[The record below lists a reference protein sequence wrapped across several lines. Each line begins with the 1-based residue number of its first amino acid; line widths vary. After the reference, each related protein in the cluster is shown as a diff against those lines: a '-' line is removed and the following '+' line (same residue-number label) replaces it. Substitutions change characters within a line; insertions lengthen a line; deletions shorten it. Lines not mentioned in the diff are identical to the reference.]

1 MKWLKQNLLL
11 VVGGLGALGLLGFAG
26 YFLYDKIQQK
36 TAVTDQLSAGT
47 AELERLLKREVFPS
61 EENIKAAQVEQKRLL
76 ASLQTVKN
84 YFPPVSK
91 DTNSLEGASFKAFL
105 ETSIH
110 NFTIDAER
118 LGVSLPPKPYHFS
131 FAAQRPLV
139 NFASGSIDPLT
150 DQVTDIKAILGCL
163 YKAKIH
169 SLVGLRRA
177 SVSSDDPA
185 GSLDYLTKKIST
197 NALTG
202 AVIAPY
208 EVTFQCFSVEL
219 AAALSLLATAPET
232 MVITNINV
240 SLSSASTTADGSA
253 ETPAYSMPMAG
264 ARMGGMDPAI
274 AARYGMGRGMNQAMM
289 SRYGL
294 NSGGAAAAPTEGQ
307 PTSNSTPAP
316 KTGTQTVVDEKSLK
330 VTLMIHSIRLNLPS
344 VDKVEKKAPK
354 PSPGQDAEAAP
365 ATQ

>member
-11 VVGGLGALGLLGFAG
+11 VVGGLVALGLLGFAG

-36 TAVTDQLSAGT
+36 NAVTEQLTAGT
-47 AELERLLKREVFPS
+47 GELERLLKREVYPS
-61 EENIKAAQVEQKRLL
+61 EENIKAAQAEQKRLL

-84 YFPPVSK
+84 FFPPVST
-91 DTNSLEGASFKAFL
+91 DTNALDGASFKAFL

-110 NFTIDAER
+110 DFTVDAEK

-131 FAAQRPLV
+131 FTAQRPLV
-139 NFASGSIDPLT
+139 NFAAGSIDPLT
-150 DQVTDIKAILGCL
+150 AQVTDIKAILGCL

-177 SVSSDDPA
+177 SVSSDDPI
-185 GSLDYLTKKIST
+185 GSLDYVSKKIST
-197 NALTG
+197 NALTS

-208 EVTFQCFSVEL
+208 EVTFQCFSGELADALSRL
-219 AAALSLLATAPET
+219 AAAPET
-232 MVITNINV
+232 LVITNMNV
-240 SLSSASTTADGSA
+240 ALSSAATGSES

-264 ARMGGMDPAI
+264 MGGMNPTLAG
-274 AARYGMGRGMNQAMM
+274 RYGMGGRGMSAALM

-294 NSGGAAAAPTEGQ
+294 GSGGAPTGQPEGQ
-307 PTSNSTPAP
+307 PATGSNSTPAP
-316 KTGTQTVVDEKSLK
+316 KTGTKTVVDEKSLK
-330 VTLMIHSIRLNLPS
+330 VTLSIHSIRLNPPRAE
-344 VDKVEKKAPK
+344 KAEKKAPRPV
-354 PSPGQDAEAAP
+354 PSEDAP